1 MVDEVKKP
9 EPTMTELVI
18 ENTALKDKIK
28 AYEASTATVATEKAG
43 YLKTIESD
51 KAEIIRL
58 QAELYKHM
66 GTTEHTD
73 PVKTISAEDAYTR
86 YIEDANKKVK
96 IKENGTYE

>member
-1 MVDEVKKP
+1 MVDETKKP

-28 AYEASTATVATEKAG
+28 ELEVSTATAATEKAD
-43 YLKTIESD
+43 YLKTVESD
-51 KAEIIRL
+51 KAELTRL

-66 GTTEHTD
+66 GTTEHND
-73 PVKTISAEDAYTR
+73 PVKSISAEDAYSR
-86 YIEDANKKVK
+86 YIEDANNKVK

>member
-1 MVDEVKKP
+1 MADETKKS
-9 EPTMTELVI
+9 EPTMTDLVI

-28 AYEASTATVATEKAG
+28 EYETSTATAATEKADH
-43 YLKTIESD
+43 LKTIESD
-51 KAEIIRL
+51 K
-58 QAELYKHM
+58 AELYKHM
-66 GTTEHTD
+66 GTTEHAD